1 MKHFAR
7 RVLKNAAILVL
18 LVALLAAAAL
28 PAAAADA
35 NVTKTFDSYTAGSG
49 SFTLTTDARIFVVSN
64 EEPTGML
71 RSTLQLASSRLAA
84 QGVPS
89 GAALDIV
96 YGAES
101 RVRTGDLVVRENTG
115 LGNEQFRLTVTA
127 ENATIEYTPG
137 DVMSFYNGEGN
148 YNSLLYGFHALL
160 KLFNGNQ
167 VSACTVEDQPDTK
180 ERTVQLDIGRK
191 YWSMDWIKNLI
202 DEMSWMGYNAMDLH
216 MTEDQGIRANI
227 WRDSNGNPVLDA
239 NGNDFNWMIGYNIVS
254 WNDPNGYPKGY
265 PDPNADKFYNR
276 DELTE
281 LVNYAKSRH
290 IEIIPAVDY
299 PTHADCLIAKF
310 ASNYGS
316 SNFTFY
322 YNGQSYSKS
331 GSLAGGNQATINI
344 PDDYTRNMTF
354 AITDAYAQFFAQF
367 GCSKFN
373 IGGDEVS
380 GASYAWAST
389 SFNTS
394 NGGQSWN
401 YKDPYVIY
409 MNKLA
414 EVLQRNVYGSDNHSY
429 RVRAWNDSLFGTGYY
444 CFLSNG
450 SRPQYTTAATVA
462 VNPGIDVLFWT
473 AVSEHTSPNT
483 LANQGRTVYNCVNWY
498 TYYVFRNNDTYGDAR
513 SDSNTFWTFN
523 HGNAEFVYSGCN
535 GGCAYSNCQ
544 HKGGWY
550 PGDFNGCT
558 EDCYSN
564 EYRKDDKLGGG
575 YFLIWGDWGG
585 WDTEEKIWT
594 YKDSE
599 NNYNLID
606 RMWANAAKM
615 WKWNMDSKKDPLDYN
630 SFNTLTSGGMRFFP
644 GFTSCTS
651 SANVPTPGDIYMD
664 EASSV
669 QVKVM
674 IGDEVKVLETIP
686 LEGNVGDPFTVS
698 VPLRNGYVYSHT
710 EGATF
715 TPSVFGANSGT
726 VTGTIRKGYQTVEIW
741 YENAPYLDTLT
752 LLLQSPAS
760 NDGYANYAAYQ
771 TALSEAQSFY
781 ARVSASPK
789 TSTEQSEID
798 AIVVKLLEARISL
811 ARQTETTTLRCELAT
826 KYVVAGKVA
835 VLYAESTENVTGLT
849 VTQNGQSARVL
860 SIATRE
866 EDDGMK
872 SWRINIMAPETA
884 GSYTY
889 TVTATALNGSKSAT
903 VQVDVK

>member
-1 MKHFAR
+1 MKYFAR

-28 PAAAADA
+28 PAASASA

-89 GAALDIV
+89 GKALDIV

-101 RVRTGDLVVRENTG
+101 KIRTGDLVIRENTG
-115 LGNEQFRLTVTA
+115 LANEQFRLSVTA

-167 VSACTVEDQPDTK
+167 VGACTVEDQPDTK

-191 YWSMDWIKNLI
+191 YWSVEWIKNLI

-227 WRDSNGNPVLDA
+227 WRDSSGNVVLDA
-239 NGNDFNWMIGYNIVS
+239 NGNDFSWMIGYNVVS
-254 WNDPNGYPKGY
+254 WNTTYT
-265 PDPNADKFYNR
+265 DPNANKFYNR

-281 LVNYAKSRH
+281 IVNYAKSRH

-299 PTHADCLIAKF
+299 PTHADCLIAKY

-322 YNGQSYSKS
+322 FNGQSYTKS
-331 GSLAGGNQATINI
+331 GSLADGTTQTINI

-373 IGGDEVS
+373 IGGDEVA
-380 GASYAWAST
+380 GASSSWASS
-389 SFNTS
+389 SFNKS
-394 NGGQSWN
+394 NGGSN
-401 YKDPYVIY
+401 VKDAYVIY
-409 MNKLA
+409 INQLA
-414 EVLQRNVYGSDNHSY
+414 AMLQQNTYGSDNHSY
-429 RVRAWNDSLFGTGYY
+429 RVRAWNDALFGNGFYLSGSWTPYGYD
-444 CFLSNG
+444 
-450 SRPQYTTAATVA
+450 ATVS
-462 VNPGIDVLFWT
+462 VNKDIDVLFWT
-473 AVSEHTSPNT
+473 ALSKHTSPNT
-483 LANQGRTVYNCVNWY
+483 LAGQGRKVYNCVNWY

-513 SDSNTFWTFN
+513 DDKNLQWTFN
-523 HGNAEFVYSGCN
+523 HGNAQFVYSGCS
-535 GGCAYSNCQ
+535 GGCVYGSSCQ

-558 EDCYSN
+558 SDCYVSSQ
-564 EYRKDDKLGGG
+564 YRTDDQLGGG
-575 YFLIWGDWGG
+575 YFLLWGDWAG
-585 WDTEEKIWT
+585 WDTEDNIWNRT
-594 YKDSE
+594 D
-599 NNYNLID
+599 NYGLID
-606 RMWANAAKM
+606 RMWSNAAKM
-615 WKWNMDSKKDPLDYN
+615 WKWNMDSNLDYS
-630 SFNTLTSGGMRFFP
+630 SFKALTAQTGGIRFFP

-651 SANVPTPGDIYMD
+651 SANVPTPGDVYLD

-674 IGDEVKVLETIP
+674 IGDEAKVLETIP
-686 LEGNVGDPFTVS
+686 LEGNVGDTFTVS
-698 VPLRNGYVYSHT
+698 IPLRNGYVYSHT

-715 TPSVFGANSGT
+715 TPSVFGANSGV
-726 VTGTIRKGYQTVEIW
+726 VTGTIQKGYQSVVVW
-741 YENAPYLDTLT
+741 FENAPYLDTLA
-752 LLLQSPAS
+752 LLLQNPVQ
-760 NDGYANYAAYQ
+760 NDNYANYAAYE
-771 TALSEAQSFY
+771 TALSEARSFY
-781 ARVSASPK
+781 TRVSASPK
-789 TSTEQSEID
+789 TLTEQDEID
-798 AIVVKLLEARISL
+798 AVVVKLLEAQISL
-811 ARQTETTTLRCELAT
+811 ARQTETTTLRCQLDT

-889 TVTATALNGSKSAT
+889 TVTATTLNGTKTAT

>member
-167 VSACTVEDQPDTK
+167 VSACTVVDQPDTK
-180 ERTVQLDIGRK
+180 ERTLQLDIGRK

-227 WRDSNGNPVLDA
+227 WRDSSGNPVLDA
-239 NGNDFNWMIGYNIVS
+239 NGNDFSWMIGYNVVS
-254 WNDPNGYPKGY
+254 WNTTYT
-265 PDPNADKFYNR
+265 DPNANKFYNR

-299 PTHADCLIAKF
+299 PTHADCLIAKY
-310 ASNYGS
+310 ASKYGN

-322 YNGQSYSKS
+322 YNGQTYSKS
-331 GSLAGGNQATINI
+331 GSLADGTTQTINI

-354 AITDAYAQFFAQF
+354 AITDAYAQFFGQF

-373 IGGDEVS
+373 IGGDEIA
-380 GASYAWAST
+380 GASWSWASSSYT
-389 SFNTS
+389 RN
-394 NGGQSWN
+394 NGGSN
-401 YKDPYVIY
+401 VKDTYVIY
-409 MNKLA
+409 INQLA
-414 EVLQRNVYGSDNHSY
+414 AMLQRNAYGSDSHSY
-429 RVRAWNDSLFGTGYY
+429 RVRAWNDALFGTGFYMSDWTH
-444 CFLSNG
+444 FTNS
-450 SRPQYTTAATVA
+450 ATVA
-462 VNPGIDVLFWT
+462 VNKDIDVLFWT
-473 AVSEHTSPNT
+473 ALSAHTSPNT
-483 LANQGRTVYNCVNWY
+483 LADQGRTVYNCVNWY
-498 TYYVFRNNDTYGDAR
+498 TYYVFRNNPNDRTSGDAR
-513 SDSNTFWTFN
+513 DDGNRQWTFN
-523 HGNAEFVYSGCN
+523 HGNAQFVYSGCG
-535 GGCAYSNCQ
+535 GGCTYGGSCQ

-558 EDCYSN
+558 SDCYVSSQ
-564 EYRKDDKLGGG
+564 YRTDNQLGGG
-575 YFLIWGDWGG
+575 YFLIWGDWAG
-585 WDTEEKIWT
+585 WDTEENIWT
-594 YKDSE
+594 RTD
-599 NNYNLID
+599 NYGLID
-606 RMWANAAKM
+606 RMWAVGAKM
-615 WKWNMDSKKDPLDYN
+615 WKWDMDSKKDPLNYN
-630 SFNTLTSGGMRFFP
+630 SFKALTSGGMRFFP
-644 GFTSCTS
+644 GFVSCTS
-651 SANVPTPGDIYMD
+651 SANVPTPGDVYMD
-664 EASSV
+664 EPSSV
-669 QVKVM
+669 KVKVM

-741 YENAPYLDTLT
+741 YENAPYLDTLA

-771 TALSEAQSFY
+771 TALNEAQSFY

-798 AIVVKLLEARISL
+798 AVVVKLLEARISL
-811 ARQTETTTLRCELAT
+811 ARQTKTTTLRCELAT

-849 VTQNGQSARVL
+849 VRQNGQSARVL

-866 EDDGMK
+866 EDGGMK
-872 SWRINIMAPETA
+872 SWRINIMAPETV

>member
-148 YNSLLYGFHALL
+148 YNSLLYGFHA
-160 KLFNGNQ
+160 
-167 VSACTVEDQPDTK
+167 
-180 ERTVQLDIGRK
+180 
-191 YWSMDWIKNLI
+191 
-202 DEMSWMGYNAMDLH
+202 
-216 MTEDQGIRANI
+216 NI
-227 WRDSNGNPVLDA
+227 WRDSSGNVVLDA

-254 WNDPNGYPKGY
+254 WNDPNGVSPYPKGY

-299 PTHADCLIAKF
+299 PTHADCLIAKY
-310 ASNYGS
+310 ASKYGS

-322 YNGQSYSKS
+322 YNGQSYTKS
-331 GSLAGGNQATINI
+331 GSLADGTTQTINI

-373 IGGDEVS
+373 IGGDEIA
-380 GASYAWAST
+380 GASWSWASSSYT
-389 SFNTS
+389 KN
-394 NGGQSWN
+394 NGGSN
-401 YKDPYVIY
+401 VKDAYVIY
-409 MNKLA
+409 INQLA
-414 EVLQRNVYGSDNHSY
+414 AMLQRNAYGSDSHSY
-429 RVRAWNDSLFGTGYY
+429 RVRAWNDALFGTGFYMSDWTH
-444 CFLSNG
+444 FTNS
-450 SRPQYTTAATVA
+450 ATVA
-462 VNPGIDVLFWT
+462 VNKDIDVLFWT
-473 AVSEHTSPNT
+473 ALSAHTSPNT
-483 LANQGRTVYNCVNWY
+483 LADQGRTVYNCVNWY
-498 TYYVFRNNDTYGDAR
+498 TYYVFRNNPNDRTSGDAR
-513 SDSNTFWTFN
+513 DDGNRQWTFN
-523 HGNAEFVYSGCN
+523 HGRAQFVYSGCG
-535 GGCAYSNCQ
+535 GGCTYGSGCQ

-558 EDCYSN
+558 SDCYVSSQ
-564 EYRKDDKLGGG
+564 YRTDNQLGGG
-575 YFLIWGDWGG
+575 YFLIWGDWAG
-585 WDTEEKIWT
+585 WDTEENIWT
-594 YKDSE
+594 RTD
-599 NNYNLID
+599 NYGLID
-606 RMWANAAKM
+606 RMWAVGAKM
-615 WKWNMDSKKDPLDYN
+615 WKWDMDSKKDPLNYN
-630 SFNTLTSGGMRFFP
+630 SFKALTSGGMRFFP
-644 GFTSCTS
+644 GFVSCTS
-651 SANVPTPGDIYMD
+651 SANVPTPGDVYMD
-664 EASSV
+664 EPSSV
-669 QVKVM
+669 KVKVM

-741 YENAPYLDTLT
+741 YENAPYLDTLA

-760 NDGYANYAAYQ
+760 NDGYANYTAYQ

-798 AIVVKLLEARISL
+798 AVVVKLLESRISL
-811 ARQTETTTLRCELAT
+811 ARQTKTTTLRCELAT

-866 EDDGMK
+866 EDGGMK
-872 SWRINIMAPETA
+872 SWRINIMAPETV

>member
-89 GAALDIV
+89 GTALDIV
-96 YGAES
+96 YGADS

-167 VSACTVEDQPDTK
+167 VSACTVMDQPDTK

-227 WRDSNGNPVLDA
+227 WRDSSGNPVLDA
-239 NGNDFNWMIGYNIVS
+239 NGNDFSWMIGYNVVS
-254 WNDPNGYPKGY
+254 WNTDYT
-265 PDPNADKFYNR
+265 DPNADKFYNR

-299 PTHADCLIAKF
+299 PTHADCLIAKY
-310 ASNYGS
+310 AANYGS

-322 YNGQSYSKS
+322 YNGQSYTKS
-331 GSLAGGNQATINI
+331 GSLSDRTTQTINI

-373 IGGDEVS
+373 IGGDEIA
-380 GASYAWAST
+380 GASESWASSSYT
-389 SFNTS
+389 RN
-394 NGGQSWN
+394 NGGSN
-401 YKDPYVIY
+401 VKDAYVIY
-409 MNKLA
+409 INELA
-414 EVLQRNVYGSDNHSY
+414 AMLQRNAYGSDSHSY
-429 RVRAWNDSLFGTGYY
+429 RVRAWNDALFGNGFYLYGSWTPYGY
-444 CFLSNG
+444 N
-450 SRPQYTTAATVA
+450 ATVS
-462 VNPGIDVLFWT
+462 VNKDIDVLFWT
-473 AVSEHTSPNT
+473 ALSKHTSPT
-483 LANQGRTVYNCVNWY
+483 ELANQGRTVYNAVNWY

-513 SDSNTFWTFN
+513 DDANRQWTFN
-523 HGNAEFVYSGCN
+523 HGNAQFVYSGCN
-535 GGCAYSNCQ
+535 GGCTYGSSCQ

-558 EDCYSN
+558 SDCYVSSQ
-564 EYRKDDKLGGG
+564 YRTDNQLGGG
-575 YFLIWGDWGG
+575 YFLIWGDWAG
-585 WDTEEKIWT
+585 WDTEENIWT
-594 YKDSE
+594 RTD
-599 NNYNLID
+599 NYGLID
-606 RMWANAAKM
+606 RMWAVGAKM
-615 WKWNMDSKKDPLDYN
+615 WKWDMDSNKKSALDYN
-630 SFNTLTSGGMRFFP
+630 SFKTLTSGGMRFFP

-651 SANVPTPGDIYMD
+651 SANVPTPGDVYMD

-741 YENAPYLDTLT
+741 YENAPYLDTLA

-866 EDDGMK
+866 EDGGMK
-872 SWRINIMAPETA
+872 SWRINIMAPETV

>member
-35 NVTKTFDSYTAGSG
+35 NVTKTFDSYTAGNG

-84 QGVPS
+84 QGVS
-89 GAALDIV
+89 GTEPYDIV
-96 YGAES
+96 FGSES
-101 RVRTGDLVVRENTG
+101 RIRSGDIVVRKDTS
-115 LGNEQFRLTVTA
+115 LGNEQYRLVVDSN
-127 ENATIEYTPG
+127 NATIYYTPG
-137 DVMSFYNGEGN
+137 ENSSFYGGEGN
-148 YNSLLYGFHALL
+148 HNSLLYGFYALQRL
-160 KLFNGNQ
+160 TTGNR
-167 VSACTVEDQPDTK
+167 VDACTVTDQPDTR

-191 YWSMDWIKNLI
+191 YWSMQWIKNLI

-227 WRDSNGNPVLDA
+227 WRDSSGNPVPDA
-239 NGNDFNWMIGYNIVS
+239 NGNDFNWMIGYNKVS
-254 WNDPNGYPKGY
+254 WNPDKTDPNWY
-265 PDPNADKFYNR
+265 KFYNR

-316 SNFTFY
+316 SNFTFS
-322 YNGQSYSKS
+322 YNGQSYTKS
-331 GSLAGGNQATINI
+331 GSLSDRTTQTINI
-344 PDDYTRNMTF
+344 PDDCTRNMTF

-373 IGGDEVS
+373 IGGDEVV
-380 GASYAWAST
+380 GAYDSWASSSYT
-389 SFNTS
+389 KN
-394 NGGQSWN
+394 NGGSN
-401 YKDPYVIY
+401 VKDTYVIY
-409 MNKLA
+409 INQLA
-414 EVLQRNVYGSDNHSY
+414 AMLQRNAYGSDSHSY
-429 RVRAWNDSLFGTGYY
+429 RVRAWNDVLFGTDFYVPDSEHP
-444 CFLSNG
+444 FMG
-450 SRPQYTTAATVA
+450 SATVP
-462 VNPGIDVLFWT
+462 VNKDIDVLFWT
-473 AVSEHTSPNT
+473 AKSKHTSPNT
-483 LANQGRTVYNCVNWY
+483 LANQDRTVYNCVNWY
-498 TYYVFRNNDTYGDAR
+498 TYYVLRNDPTHGDAR

-523 HGNAEFVYSGCN
+523 HGNAQFVYSGC
-535 GGCAYSNCQ
+535 GGRCDAYGNNCK
-544 HKGGWY
+544 HKDGWY

-558 EDCYSN
+558 KDCYSN
-564 EYRKDDKLGGG
+564 EYRTDDKLGGG
-575 YFLIWGDWGG
+575 YFLIWGDWAG
-585 WDTEEKIWT
+585 WDTEENIWT
-594 YKDSE
+594 RTG
-599 NNYNLID
+599 NYNLID
-606 RMWANAAKM
+606 RMWAVGAKM
-615 WKWNMDSKKDPLDYN
+615 WKWHMDSDEKSALDYN
-630 SFNTLTSGGMRFFP
+630 SFKTMTSETGGMRFFP
-644 GFTSCTS
+644 GFVKCTS
-651 SANVPTPGDIYMD
+651 SANVPTPGDVYMD
-664 EASSV
+664 EPSSV

-741 YENAPYLDTLT
+741 YENAPYLDTLA

-798 AIVVKLLEARISL
+798 AVVVKLLEARISL

-866 EDDGMK
+866 EDGGMK